1 MPLQFVKFLEKLL
14 KPIMEGEEDWGKV
27 QGDSKVQPLYFKAR
41 DVPKKL
47 SVLEICREAEKITG
61 AGEVDGAQ
69 CIRGDRKSV
78 V

>member
-1 MPLQFVKFLEKLL
+1 M
-14 KPIMEGEEDWGKV
+14 KPIMEGEEDWGEV

-61 AGEVDGAQ
+61 LE
-69 CIRGDRKSV
+69 R
-78 V
+78 